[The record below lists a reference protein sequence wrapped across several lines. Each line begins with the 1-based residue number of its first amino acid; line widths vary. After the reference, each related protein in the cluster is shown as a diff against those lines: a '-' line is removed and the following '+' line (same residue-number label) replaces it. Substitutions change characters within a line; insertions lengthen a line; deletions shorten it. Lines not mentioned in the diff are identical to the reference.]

1 MSPGGATQIA
11 ARLGLAERLLVDGL
25 LCPGYRIAPGL
36 MRRMR
41 PMLVRLIW
49 ASAPGVRHALMRNAE
64 VLLGPGHDVRD
75 CKRFGLEVLSEI
87 QQFTEDL
94 VRSGVTEELPGH
106 DDINSIGNI
115 QQYFARRQAGGGI
128 VIATAH
134 MGSFEVAASILV
146 QLEKKVHVVYARD
159 PSRSIE
165 RMRTRLRHKLG
176 VIEHAVD
183 DGIETWRALQDA
195 LENNEAVALP
205 ADRVQ
210 PGQSG
215 FECELMGRTTHLP
228 AGPFKLAMTAGS
240 PLVPAFCARHEDGRY
255 RVSVGRPIEFAGA
268 YRRDLGE
275 HEGVAEFVAEFES
288 MLKRFPTQ
296 WLMVFD
302 AFTRETEEHA
312 S

>member
-1 MSPGGATQIA
+1 LSSKSATETD
-11 ARLGLAERLLVDGL
+11 ARFSLAERILVDGL
-25 LCPGYRIAPGL
+25 LCPGYRLAPGMML
-36 MRRMR
+36 RLR
-41 PMLVRLIW
+41 PALVRLIW
-49 ASAPGVRHALMRNAE
+49 AGAPAIRHALMRNAE
-64 VLLGPGHDVRD
+64 VLLGPGHDARD

-94 VRSGVTEELPGH
+94 VRAGVTEQIPGH

-115 QQYFARRQAGGGI
+115 HQYFTRREAGGGI

-165 RMRTRLRHKLG
+165 RFRSKLRRKLG
-176 VIEHAVD
+176 VVEHAVD
-183 DGIETWRALQDA
+183 DGIETWRALQEA

-205 ADRVQ
+205 ADRIQ
-210 PGQSG
+210 PGQAG
-215 FECELMGRTTHLP
+215 FECELMGQVTRLP

-240 PLVPAFCARHEDGRY
+240 PLVPAFCARHADGRY
-255 RVSVGRPIEFAGA
+255 RVTVERPIEFNGS
-268 YRRDLGE
+268 YRRDLSA
-275 HEGVAEFVAEFES
+275 HEGVQSFVSAFET

-302 AFTRETEEHA
+302 AFKNQTEEPA
-312 S
+312 R